1 MNEMG
6 SAPAKAGLQ
15 PGPGATTSRRAE
27 RSKGSYLPLAPF
39 LLFCLAFE
47 VLPLLSLVWRSFQG
61 DAGHLT
67 WSNFAAV
74 AAPLYYHSLINS
86 LLLSA
91 VTALV
96 GAIVGTMTAAFLLTT
111 RSHAVQ
117 DLVTTLCAV
126 SANFAGV
133 PLAFAFMAMIGMAG
147 WVTILFRQA
156 WGIFLYPTISL
167 YSWTGLAFVYLYFQ
181 IPLMALTVLPAMQG
195 LKPEWR
201 EAVAN
206 LGGSGRDFWR
216 FVGLPVLAPALFG
229 GFVLL
234 FANSFG
240 AYATAYALATG
251 RLSLLPIQVG
261 MAISGNVSYE
271 PGQASAVATAMVVV
285 MGVCIW
291 VYRAMGKKVS
301 QWVS

>member
-1 MNEMG
+1 MTT
-6 SAPAKAGLQ
+6 ATKRAGLR
-15 PGPGATTSRRAE
+15 PGPSVATSRRVK
-27 RSKGSYLPLAPF
+27 RSGGRHLPLAPF

-47 VLPLLSLVWRSFQG
+47 VLPLGCLIWRSFHG
-61 DAGHLT
+61 AGGQLDL
-67 WSNFAAV
+67 SNYGAV
-74 AAPLYYHSLINS
+74 AAPLYYRSLINS

-96 GAIVGTMTAAFLLTT
+96 GGAIGTLTAALLLAS
-111 RSHAVQ
+111 RSRAVE

-133 PLAFAFMAMIGMAG
+133 PLAFAFMAMIGMSG

-181 IPLMALTVLPAMQG
+181 IPLMALTVMPAMQG
-195 LKPEWR
+195 LRPEWR

-206 LGGSGRDFWR
+206 LGGSGADFWR
-216 FVGLPVLAPALFG
+216 FVGLPVLAPALLG

-271 PGQASAVATAMVVV
+271 PGQAAAVATVMVAV
-285 MGVCIW
+285 MAVCIW
-291 VYRAMGKKVS
+291 VYRATGKKVS

>member
-1 MNEMG
+1 
-6 SAPAKAGLQ
+6 LF
-15 PGPGATTSRRAE
+15 
-27 RSKGSYLPLAPF
+27 PLAS
-39 LLFCLAFE
+39 LL
-47 VLPLLSLVWRSFQG
+47 WGSFQG
-61 DAGHLT
+61 VEGRLT
-67 WSNFAAV
+67 LANYGAL
-74 AAPLYYHSLINS
+74 AAPLYYRSLINS

-91 VTALV
+91 VTALG
-96 GAIVGTMTAAFLLTT
+96 GAALGTLTAALLLAS
-111 RSHAVQ
+111 RSRTVR

-133 PLAFAFMAMIGMAG
+133 PLAFAFMSMIGISG
-147 WVTILFRQA
+147 WVTVLFRQA
-156 WGIFLYPTISL
+156 WGLSLYPTVSL

-206 LGGSGRDFWR
+206 LGGSGVDFWR
-216 FVGLPVLAPALFG
+216 HVGLPVLTPALLG

-271 PGQASAVATAMVVV
+271 PGQASAVAAVMVVV
-285 MGVCIW
+285 MGACIW
-291 VYRAMGKKVS
+291 FYRAMGKKVS